1 MRILKVRVQ
10 NINSLKGNWSI
21 NFEDPAYAAGGLFAI
36 CGPTGAGKSSLL
48 DAICIALY
56 GSTPRLGELTGN
68 ANEAMTRGTGIM
80 ESEVT
85 FLAKGV
91 RYRALYSQR
100 RARSRA
106 DGRLQ
111 GSNIELSR
119 WNDKRGDWDILEA
132 KYKKRFAELIEE
144 ITGLTFHQFTRS
156 ALLAQGNFSVFL
168 KAKEDERSNALEAI
182 TGTEIYSRISQ
193 AVYERYKSENTALE
207 HLKSEAGGVGVMA
220 DTERQQTLSAL
231 CEIKAKCAALE
242 DTVKAKEAVRDLVRE
257 RDATSET
264 LQTSQKELTSVKA
277 TIEELRR
284 ERHATEVARRALK
297 IKPTHTAL
305 YEAQLR
311 VQSARQQCEKLTG
324 ALAAADKEAG
334 NAQSLLQE
342 ARIASVD
349 LAKAY
354 EALLPV
360 TQAVRAHD
368 TAIAEHT
375 KRISEKVAEKTR
387 EEALLKQSLAKTQ
400 AATSEIQTLSEEAV
414 KLEADTAP
422 DSRAA
427 RLFAKQAEIFTA
439 LTQFADADTNRSK
452 REKAQQQA
460 EAELAV
466 AVQATQDAQL
476 ALAPAQTKIHSLQEK
491 LSAVEIARTKCAA
504 GKTLQEWTQLKTQ
517 TDARTAALNQLLQQL
532 AKKAEKS
539 RQIDNKKE
547 LLGKL
552 QADWTV
558 AKERYETQV
567 KLTDSLADTVEAL
580 EQTAAMRSLVE
591 RLSDERAKLVDGS
604 PCPLCGAVHHPYAE
618 SRPSILSDDSQKLD
632 RTKKDWKDA
641 QKSVTVFAKE
651 LAKLDGSIKAEQQA
665 LEELKKVFLQEL
677 QAIESLAGQWSV
689 SVTTPADIRAVYE
702 ETREKAGA
710 LTEKIKKLAS
720 LDDERNN
727 LISSL
732 DLAKAQ
738 FETQSLAVK
747 TCEAKRTQ
755 AQATLQSA
763 QNENVQATAQLLAAR
778 DGLAR
783 VCAGLIKVPATA
795 AQAKA
800 WSTKLQTE
808 VDTFQTKR
816 TRLATIGQQIAV
828 LKTTMQEQRRQQD
841 AFDAKCTELATVIT
855 SLENERSLKQTERT
869 ALFGDKSPEAEEA
882 ALKNRR
888 DAALA
893 LTEKRTAEALRLKG
907 LVNVTQGQLDA
918 AEKQAASDAESL
930 QAALSVWTQE
940 RTAAGFAEDS
950 LWEDALLTAEEID
963 ARQQTYARLD
973 ARCEELAKT
982 ARQAQEKLKQLAS
995 KIEPTMELVSLVGEI
1010 ESLRESMNTLTAEKG
1025 RLQGLIETDDAQKQR
1040 LAEKLDAIKAQEKTL
1055 ALWSRL
1061 NALIGSADGKRY
1073 RTFVQSMTFETLL
1086 HHANRALS
1094 KISQRYILKKDAV
1107 EPLKLNVIDAFQGG
1121 VERSADNL
1129 SGGESFLVSLS
1140 LALGLSEMASRNVR
1154 VESLF
1159 LDEGFGSLDPDTLE
1173 DAMNALAAL
1182 QSEGKMIGIISHVG
1196 EVRERIT
1203 TLIDVSPVS
1212 GGCSELS
1219 GPGVER
1225 LEEQKK

>member
-21 NFEDPAYAAGGLFAI
+21 NFEDPSYAAGGLFAI

-56 GSTPRLGELTGN
+56 GSTPRLGELTGS

-100 RARSRA
+100 RARTRA

-111 GSNIELSR
+111 GSSIELSR
-119 WNDKRGDWDILEA
+119 WNNERGDWDILEA

-231 CEIKAKCAALE
+231 CEVKAKCAALE

-305 YEAQLR
+305 HEAQLR

-324 ALAAADKEAG
+324 ALSAADKEAG

-427 RLFAKQAEIFTA
+427 RLFAKQAEISTA

-476 ALAPAQTKIHSLQEK
+476 ALAPAQAKIHSLQEK

-552 QADWTV
+552 QADWAV
-558 AKERYETQV
+558 ANERYETQV

-689 SVTTPADIRAVYE
+689 SVTTPADIRA
-702 ETREKAGA
+702 EKAGA

-738 FETQSLAVK
+738 FETQSQAVK

-763 QNENVQATAQLLAAR
+763 QNENVQAAAQLLAAR
-778 DGLAR
+778 GGLAR

-828 LKTTMQEQRRQQD
+828 LKTTVQEQRRQQD

-869 ALFGDKSPEAEEA
+869 ALFGDKSPESEEA

-950 LWEDALLTAEEID
+950 LWEAALLTAEEID

-995 KIEPTMELVSLVGEI
+995 KIEPTIELASLVGKI
-1010 ESLRESMNTLTAEKG
+1010 ETLRESMNTLTAEKG

-1203 TLIDVSPVS
+1203 TLIDVTPVS
-1212 GGCSELS
+1212 GGRSELS

>member
-68 ANEAMTRGTGIM
+68 ANEAMTRGTGVM

-119 WNDKRGDWDILEA
+119 WNDERGGWDILEA
-132 KYKKRFAELIEE
+132 RYKKRFAELIEE

-182 TGTEIYSRISQ
+182 TGTEVYSRISQ

-231 CEIKAKCAALE
+231 CEIKAKCAVLE
-242 DTVKAKEAVRDLVRE
+242 DAVKAKEAVRDLVRE

-305 YEAQLR
+305 HEAQLR

-324 ALAAADKEAG
+324 ALAAVDKKAG
-334 NAQSLLQE
+334 NAQSLLQD
-342 ARIASVD
+342 ARIAFVD

-427 RLFAKQAEIFTA
+427 RLFAKQAEISTA
-439 LTQFADADTNRSK
+439 LAQFADADTNRSK

-476 ALAPAQTKIHSLQEK
+476 ALVPAQAKIHSLQEK
-491 LSAVEIARTKCAA
+491 LSAVEIARTECAA

-517 TDARTAALNQLLQQL
+517 TDARAAALNQLLQQL
-532 AKKAEKS
+532 AEKAEKS

-552 QADWTV
+552 QADWAV
-558 AKERYETQV
+558 ANERYETQV

-738 FETQSLAVK
+738 FETQSQAVK

-763 QNENVQATAQLLAAR
+763 QNENAQAAAQLLAAQ

-828 LKTTMQEQRRQQD
+828 LKTTVQEQRRQQD
-841 AFDAKCTELATVIT
+841 AFDAKCVELSTVIA
-855 SLENERSLKQTERT
+855 SLENKRSLKQAERT
-869 ALFGDKSPEAEEA
+869 ALFGERERCVTPVFEGGFFG
-882 ALKNRR
+882 LGRFV
-888 DAALA
+888 
-893 LTEKRTAEALRLKG
+893 TEKRTVEAQRLKE
-907 LVNVTQGQLDA
+907 LVSVTKGQLEA
-918 AEKQAASDAESL
+918 AEKQTAADSIFL
-930 QAALSVWTQE
+930 QTALSAWTQE

-950 LWEDALLTAEEID
+950 LWEAALLTAEEID

-982 ARQAQEKLKQLAS
+982 ARQAQKKLTQLAS
-995 KIEPTMELVSLVGEI
+995 KIEPTIELASLVGEI
-1010 ESLRESMNTLTAEKG
+1010 ESLRESMNSLTAEKG
-1025 RLQGLIETDDAQKQR
+1025 RLQGLIETDDTQKKR
-1040 LAEKLDAIKAQEKTL
+1040 LAEKLEAIKDQEKTL

-1061 NALIGSADGKRY
+1061 NALIGSTDGKRY

-1173 DAMNALAAL
+1173 DAMSALAAL

-1203 TLIDVSPVS
+1203 TLIDVTPVS
-1212 GGCSELS
+1212 GGRSELS

>member
-950 LWEDALLTAEEID
+950 LWEAALLTAEEID

-995 KIEPTMELVSLVGEI
+995 KIEPTIELASLVGEI

-1203 TLIDVSPVS
+1203 TLIDVTPVS
-1212 GGCSELS
+1212 GGRSELS

>member
-56 GSTPRLGELTGN
+56 GSTPRLGELTGS

-100 RARSRA
+100 RARTRA

-111 GSNIELSR
+111 GSSIELSR
-119 WNDKRGDWDILEA
+119 WNNERGDWDILEA

-264 LQTSQKELTSVKA
+264 LEASQKELTSVKA
-277 TIEELRR
+277 TIEERRR

-414 KLEADTAP
+414 KLEADT
-422 DSRAA
+422 
-427 RLFAKQAEIFTA
+427 
-439 LTQFADADTNRSK
+439 NRSK
-452 REKAQQQA
+452 REKAHQQA

-532 AKKAEKS
+532 TAKAEKS

-689 SVTTPADIRAVYE
+689 SDTTPADIRAVYE

-738 FETQSLAVK
+738 FETQSQAVK

-763 QNENVQATAQLLAAR
+763 QNENAQAAAQLLAAR

-918 AEKQAASDAESL
+918 AEKQAASDTESL

-950 LWEDALLTAEEID
+950 LWEAALLTAEEID

-995 KIEPTMELVSLVGEI
+995 KIEPTIELASLVGEI

-1203 TLIDVSPVS
+1203 TLIDVTPVS
-1212 GGCSELS
+1212 GGRSELS